1 MGSVSATATAANT
14 VRPVVREVEVES
26 TRFANLAVGLY
37 AAFLNIVGLVFTLTG
52 AFMSEWLG
60 VAGWVA
66 TVFGVVALLVS
77 FVVTLFANR
86 KIAKRGEVSFVIKMN
101 LAILAIAIIVLVWP
115 GSMSA
120 AGKTTLVVGAAVVAA
135 FTLAQA
141 FARRGLPADD

>member
-1 MGSVSATATAANT
+1 M
-14 VRPVVREVEVES
+14 VRQVEVAS

-52 AFMSEWLG
+52 AFMSDWLG

-66 TVFGVVALLVS
+66 TVFGVVAMLVS

-86 KIAKRGEVSFVIKMN
+86 KIAKRREVGFVIKMN

-115 GSMSA
+115 GSMSS
-120 AGKTTLVVGAAVVAA
+120 AGKTMLAIGAAIVAA
-135 FTLAQA
+135 FTAAQA
-141 FARRGLPADD
+141 IAQRSLANGEPQAD

>member
-1 MGSVSATATAANT
+1 
-14 VRPVVREVEVES
+14 VVREVEVDS

-66 TVFGVVALLVS
+66 TMFGVVALLLS

-86 KIAKRGEVSFVIKMN
+86 KVAKRGEVAFVIKMN
-101 LAILAIAIIVLVWP
+101 LVILAVAVAALVWP

-120 AGKTTLVVGAAVVAA
+120 AGKTTLAIGAGIVAA
-135 FTLAQA
+135 FTVAQMLAQ
-141 FARRGLPADD
+141 RGLSEPGQ